1 MYSYPLNSTEL
12 CRWFQGGARN
22 PEQATPMNLCQ
33 GFITKHI
40 HYFACPTATNS
51 ARLSDKCVEGGKF
64 QHGITNPLWVIAWD
78 QALEWRKKAKK
89 KNGTKKEKYRPA

>member
-1 MYSYPLNSTEL
+1 MYSYPLSFTEL
-12 CRWFQGGARN
+12 CRWFQEGARN

-40 HYFACPTATNS
+40 HYFACPTAANS

-64 QHGITNPLWVIAWD
+64 QHGITNPQWVIAWD
-78 QALEWRKKAKK
+78 QALEWRTKAKK
-89 KNGTKKEKYRPA
+89 NGVKKEKYRPA